1 MIAPHIPGKVTDQ
14 DNFILAGIA
23 SAIKLYDEQGVD
35 YDREFYIRM
44 MDSILGR
51 YEEER
56 KEKMNELRGI

>member
-35 YDREFYIRM
+35 YG
-44 MDSILGR
+44 ILVLLGDP
-51 YEEER
+51 
-56 KEKMNELRGI
+56 LP